1 MYRKFDEDADGIL
14 SFMETNKFM
23 VATGNKPFNENQWQA
38 VCKMAGGAN
47 PDSGLTVR
55 SPSRPRS
62 RLPLPHRPEP
72 RVRRVQLEQF
82 AQVETSAEEVSARP
96 PRPRA
101 AVRHRSSSNVA
112 GRILPSCSLPP
123 RSSR

>member
-47 PDSGLTVR
+47 PDSTGPRWSRAHLFGAGLH
-55 SPSRPRS
+55 
-62 RLPLPHRPEP
+62 LGKPL
-72 RVRRVQLEQF
+72 QLH
-82 AQVETSAEEVSARP
+82 
-96 PRPRA
+96 A
-101 AVRHRSSSNVA
+101 AHTRGSGGEGDASEG
-112 GRILPSCSLPP
+112 GRGCAP
-123 RSSR
+123 

>member
-55 SPSRPRS
+55 IP
-62 RLPLPHRPEP
+62 LPLV
-72 RVRRVQLEQF
+72 RVRLL
-82 AQVETSAEEVSARP
+82 AL
-96 PRPRA
+96 
-101 AVRHRSSSNVA
+101 SSNC
-112 GRILPSCSLPP
+112 R
-123 RSSR
+123 